1 MHECTRKSFLP
12 MTDTVWRATSGISDM
27 MDMAVESHKATM
39 EDLQDDDDS
48 CAVDM
53 QVDASNGQEAVLM
66 TAFSDR
72 SESIGSLAKS
82 LVKALGELQDVV
94 KTQTAKAG
102 SFSYSYATIADAL
115 GMARPILA
123 KHGLALMQTAEV
135 DDREVM
141 IHTTI
146 MHESGEFLT
155 HNPTRLPAGQDA
167 QKTGFCHHLCSQVC
181 DDVALGLAPR
191 MMTGHQHLSVKHHLC
206 RGHTRNLRRRS
217 LQHRAFQT
225 ADKIDGLN
233 FDERN
238 ALLRAVAKARDTND
252 ATKGFV
258 KSALNEANGELLS
271 DLDDN
276 NLEKLRRALNDIII
290 ATTED

>member
-1 MHECTRKSFLP
+1 
-12 MTDTVWRATSGISDM
+12 
-27 MDMAVESHKATM
+27 
-39 EDLQDDDDS
+39 
-48 CAVDM
+48 
-53 QVDASNGQEAVLM
+53 M

-135 DDREVM
+135 DGGEV
-141 IHTTI
+141 IIRTTI

-167 QKTGFCHHLCSQVC
+167 QKTGSAITYARRYAMMS
-181 DDVALGLAPR
+181 ALGLATEDDDGASAPKREAPPMPR
-191 MMTGHQHLSVKHHLC
+191 AYPKPAEKKPVTSG
-206 RGHTRNLRRRS
+206 
-217 LQHRAFQT
+217 FQT